1 MAFCIERQFHVLPLQ
16 PSHHIQ
22 LLSNNTNLKSSLTSL
37 KASLQATEIQFHN
50 LPLDVKDIM
59 TTTSINTGQNTAK
72 LIPTLINLTPKMQRE
87 ENKRK
92 SKNFQKHRYNGVR
105 AAQSSSTR
113 EYTTKISNP
122 ITGPSFALRE
132 LGKSYDE
139 KKSFKNASTNVFEPK
154 IKKRNPKEGK
164 GLGAFY
170 SGSNPPELGPG
181 TYNVE
186 MNMGE
191 GGGELGGVG
200 FRDMRTREESQIG
213 AQKVMKGEGGGG
225 GGFDINV
232 NVFSKRSCKSTIG
245 RESVASKFRNPGKLD
260 LSSFKGERFKMVSGR
275 NVVKSEWSPEEF
287 LRKAKERDRPKYKVT
302 AKDYCLGCL
311 DD

>member
-191 GGGELGGVG
+191 GGGNLPGLGSALCAPGGRANSPPRRGCRARGGVG
-200 FRDMRTREESQIG
+200 
-213 AQKVMKGEGGGG
+213 GG
-225 GGFDINV
+225 
-232 NVFSKRSCKSTIG
+232 ST
-245 RESVASKFRNPGKLD
+245 STSTYSA
-260 LSSFKGERFKMVSGR
+260 
-275 NVVKSEWSPEEF
+275 
-287 LRKAKERDRPKYKVT
+287 RDRAKVQ
-302 AKDYCLGCL
+302 
-311 DD
+311 